1 MRASAIH
8 DLADGTVVAAAMSSI
23 AADPGAD
30 RHIPVLA
37 PLIELTHGVTENA
50 SVRDAVALV
59 DEDEVFAD
67 PAVVL
72 RRIAAVRERGVAVA
86 VRVAESASRTTAA
99 LALVEP
105 DVVVVP
111 AEALTASDARAATT
125 LLSLRAHC
133 ERTNAVVVAEGIDSD
148 LQRRAALAHGI
159 DFGCGAALSAAEV
172 GAAPSS
178 PRNRLFREPTWSAP
192 LDSATASPFRILSA
206 GRECVRSGKSLL
218 VSMSAYLE
226 ARTEEAGPDT
236 VALGTF
242 QHRDHFTGAARR
254 RWMSMADTLAH
265 VAVFAVGF
273 GSSTS
278 GPDLVPIDPHDPLVD
293 EWNVILLG
301 ESFACA
307 LSALDLHRRTAGGER
322 EFEYVVSYDREA
334 VARAARATLSRP
346 RPVSLEIP
354 PTS

>member
-1 MRASAIH
+1 MHASAIH
-8 DLADGTVVAAAMSSI
+8 DLVDGTVVATAVSSI

-37 PLIELTHGVTENA
+37 PLIELTHGAAENA

-86 VRVAESASRTTAA
+86 VRVAESAPRATVV

-105 DVVVVP
+105 EVVVVP
-111 AEALTASDARAATT
+111 AEALVTSDARAATT

-133 ERTNAVVVAEGIDSD
+133 ERTNSVVVAEGIDSD
-148 LQRRAALAHGI
+148 LHRQAALAHGI
-159 DFGCGAALSAAEV
+159 GFGCGAALSVPED
-172 GAAPSS
+172 GTEPSS
-178 PRNRLFREPTWSAP
+178 RCNRLFREPTWSAP
-192 LDSATASPFRILSA
+192 LDAATASPFRILSA
-206 GRECVRSGKSLL
+206 GRECVRSGKGLL
-218 VSMSAYLE
+218 VSMSADLE
-226 ARTEEAGPDT
+226 ARATEAGAD
-236 VALGTF
+236 VIALGTF

-254 RWMSMADTLAH
+254 RWMSMAGALAH

-273 GSSTS
+273 GAGMS
-278 GPDLVPIDPHDPLVD
+278 GTNLVPIEPHDPLVD

-301 ESFACA
+301 ASFACA
-307 LSALDLHRRTAGGER
+307 LSALDLHRRSADGER
-322 EFEYVVSYDREA
+322 EFEYVVSYDRGA
-334 VARAARATLSRP
+334 VARAARATLVRP
-346 RPVSLEIP
+346 RTAPAEAP
-354 PTS
+354 PPS